1 MLFLGNI
8 HGQFAIG
15 ENDFSAILRKELTIF
30 GTWNSGIVPRG
41 HNDWTTVLES
51 MDKNLQVSPLISHIP
66 ELQEGPE
73 IFELLEQGNLRTFGR
88 IVFRVGG

>member
-1 MLFLGNI
+1 MLFVGNI
-8 HGQFAIG
+8 HGQFVIG

-41 HNDWTTVLES
+41 YNDWTTVLEN
-51 MDKNLQVSPLISHIP
+51 MGKNLQVAPLISHTP

-73 IFELLEQGNLRTFGR
+73 IFELLERGSLGAIGR
-88 IVFRVGG
+88 IVFRIGV